1 MEISSTSLHGDKF
14 PWRSRRDIF
23 TIDALLALRTL
34 PVAERI
40 SLETRRRGYML
51 THRTCEDTVFGG
63 ARPSNVKRLTG
74 GISAAS
80 THTPLSIYTHI
91 ERKKGDPIERQTDR
105 QTDRQK
111 RGGGVTRST
120 TVQSPAPPPSGLRRW
135 TARTPPPWLLGKS
148 CWRFPRAAPPRS
160 LDFSAPPSEAQNTN
174 TAVKG

>member
-1 MEISSTSLHGDKF
+1 MSS
-14 PWRSRRDIF
+14 WRSRRDIF

-74 GISAAS
+74 GVSAAS

-111 RGGGVTRST
+111 RGGGHA
-120 TVQSPAPPPSGLRRW
+120 QHDCPIPCPPSLR
-135 TARTPPPWLLGKS
+135 PPALDSSNASPLASREELL
-148 CWRFPRAAPPRS
+148 ALPPGCPAS
-160 LDFSAPPSEAQNTN
+160 FSRLFRPSI
-174 TAVKG
+174 